1 MHWSKRTRLTSCDI
15 LTNKANCQ
23 KKLFFGAQFFHFVE
37 VAPVVATIVPVAA
50 TMVPVL
56 AHVVIPMAAISATII
71 AVRAIQNMASKYEYP
86 YTYLCL
92 AIYYINLQNFLCMI
106 KIWKLYEGIH
116 IYVLRITFNHCG
128 FWLISYCIL
137 QKVIFILVWNT
148 YRK

>member
-92 AIYYINLQNFLCMI
+92 AIYYINLQNFLRMI
-106 KIWKLYEGIH
+106 KI
-116 IYVLRITFNHCG
+116 
-128 FWLISYCIL
+128 
-137 QKVIFILVWNT
+137 
-148 YRK
+148 